1 MAPLSVNDAS
11 GRYGGGLLGGGHQNR
26 RMVDRSSCD
35 ELNRETEEFYRN
47 IPANLVNITRIVP
60 YPVQTIVAKYEAV
73 LVDKKQKVKEEKEWV
88 NQEFTIFWL
97 ILQIHYSIC
106 FSLSCSEE
114 ELWQILEY
122 NPILGFSSSAVKNV
136 TLLDVRILKENLSID
151 PHSPNIIYLM

>member
-26 RMVDRSSCD
+26 RMADRSSCD

-88 NQEFTIFWL
+88 N
-97 ILQIHYSIC
+97 
-106 FSLSCSEE
+106 
-114 ELWQILEY
+114 
-122 NPILGFSSSAVKNV
+122 
-136 TLLDVRILKENLSID
+136 
-151 PHSPNIIYLM
+151 